1 LVIFAI
7 SRRKNANV
15 LVEGRIQPAVSGRLA
30 GKHDD
35 TSGTQFQWEIKKCV
49 GQFYIMGN
57 PVISRRLLGH
67 PINACDSLLGR
78 ECSECD
84 ALCLFFLG
92 PYGRMSH
99 EQSMENEKNT
109 NFDQICWSQN
119 GNPFWTSFFQVSK
132 VH

>member
-1 LVIFAI
+1 MCGAI
-7 SRRKNANV
+7 LYNGKPCHKP
-15 LVEGRIQPAVSGRLA
+15 EAVGA
-30 GKHDD
+30 PDK
-35 TSGTQFQWEIKKCV
+35 
-49 GQFYIMGN
+49 
-57 PVISRRLLGH
+57 
-67 PINACDSLLGR
+67 NACDSLLGR

-92 PYGRMSH
+92 PYDRMSH

-132 VH
+132 VY

>member
-1 LVIFAI
+1 VIFAI
-7 SRRKNANV
+7 SSRKNANV
-15 LVEGRIQPAVSGRLA
+15 LVEGRIQPAVYGRLA
-30 GKHDD
+30 EKHDD

-57 PVISRRLLGH
+57 LVINQRLLGH
-67 PINACDSLLGR
+67 QIKTHATACWEGNVQNATRCV
-78 ECSECD
+78 C
-84 ALCLFFLG
+84 FFLG
-92 PYGRMSH
+92 PYDRMSH